1 MSLDALAIRKKRLV
15 HHSRYRGFLE
25 SDVILGRFA
34 EEHLAQLSE
43 EQVGRYEALLAESDH
58 DIFAWI
64 VGSRPVPASHDNDV
78 LALIRSTQMALA
90 RSQRAR

>member
-34 EEHLAQLSE
+34 EDHLASLDE
-43 EQVGRYEALLAESDH
+43 AQVSRYEALLNENDH

-64 VGSRPVPASHDNDV
+64 VGSRPVPPEHDNDV
-78 LALIRSTQMALA
+78 LTMIRQTQLELA
-90 RSQRAR
+90 RSLQGR